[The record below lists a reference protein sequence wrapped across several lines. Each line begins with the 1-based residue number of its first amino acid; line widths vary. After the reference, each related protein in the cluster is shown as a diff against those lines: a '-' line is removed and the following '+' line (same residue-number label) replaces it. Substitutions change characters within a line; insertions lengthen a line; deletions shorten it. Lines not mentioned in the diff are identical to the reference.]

1 MGKVH
6 NQQLPLVEATV
17 DYSMAKEYAKISE
30 ILESNLISIYELT
43 LQEIAGRLQ

>member
-17 DYSMAKEYAKISE
+17 DYSMTKEYAKISE
-30 ILESNLISIYELT
+30 ILESNLISASLQISYHKK
-43 LQEIAGRLQ
+43 QEI